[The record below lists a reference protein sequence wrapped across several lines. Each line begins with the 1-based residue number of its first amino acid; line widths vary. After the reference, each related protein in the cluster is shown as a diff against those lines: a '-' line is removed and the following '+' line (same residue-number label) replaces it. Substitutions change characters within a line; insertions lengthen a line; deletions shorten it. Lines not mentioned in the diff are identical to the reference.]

1 MVVVQALINVA
12 GLVVG
17 TLIIDQGSFVM
28 AFFMSIS
35 AGTFLYISLAEVL
48 VEQINDL
55 NKKKAAAMIVANV
68 FLTLLV
74 IFEKAQE
81 ESAAAS

>member
-1 MVVVQALINVA
+1 MIFVQALINVA

-17 TLIIDQGSFVM
+17 TLIIDQGNFVM

-48 VEQINDL
+48 SEQITEMNR
-55 NKKKAAAMIVANV
+55 KKAIAMIGANV

-74 IFEKAQE
+74 IFEKIQ
-81 ESAAAS
+81 